1 MILQFCQNLLVCGAH
16 VLNSVKVTGLRDGIT
31 YFGRFYKYNDIF
43 SQKKSM
49 MTNVWT
55 FEKFND

>member
-1 MILQFCQNLLVCGAH
+1 MFWIPLKL
-16 VLNSVKVTGLRDGIT
+16 TGLRDGIT
-31 YFGRFYKYNDIF
+31 YFGRVYKYNDIF